1 MNLSQ
6 LQSQREALRSALYQG
21 VLSVRAGDKTVTY
34 KSNTEM
40 KNALAALEQEIAEK
54 EGRSKVKRILPYANK
69 GL

>member
-1 MNLSQ
+1 MALSQ

-54 EGRSKVKRILPYANK
+54 EGKNKVKRILPYANK

>member
-40 KNALAALEQEIAEK
+40 KDALAALEQEIAEK